1 MRVVGD
7 GGGRDARLEARTHWR
22 AGSVSDRS
30 WISAID
36 RNSGRLRSRLAN
48 ELIETTDFSK
58 EGAIT
63 VRERAEPDRSAS
75 VAEAVLRLV
84 WLPPSAASLTVLARP
99 PLPVVW
105 STVRDDPGAVLLL
118 LRRPSSDS
126 SRPSFLTRMQDPAF
140 LDEAVR
146 LLDSPGEEAVDWDAP
161 AVRPIYQTALSL
173 ATLARDYAVKTVG
186 CDPDEAWACGLL
198 APLGWLGVCAAVPAA
213 AAACLADPEFA
224 RRPARTQRRHWSLD
238 QSALARRL
246 ARRWRL
252 PEWLRTVIGCL
263 HLPAELARTFG
274 PDLALLRCVRHA
286 VEQTR
291 DVGLALGLNDGPTKA
306 CCSAIQRDEPVKV
319 WRSPYQT
326 PLLRD
331 LLVLGAENR
340 RLSEVAHSTFLER
353 EIDELHQAVEEQT
366 SAEDARLRAGK
377 LAALAEFAAGAGH
390 EINNPLAVISGQA
403 QYLLAHANDWFPGE
417 SERPR
422 KALHTIIGQTHRIHG
437 LLRNLMLF
445 ARPATPR
452 PVWFDLPSLLAE
464 TASSL
469 GELAEPRGV
478 RIEVGRNPDRL
489 AVFADVEQVRIA
501 LTCLIRNAIEAAP
514 AESWAR
520 VGVVEPVSDTVIE
533 VAVED
538 GGSGP
543 DPAQRPALFDPFYS
557 GRAAGRGLGLG
568 LPVAWRLTR
577 QQGGDVRL
585 DTTRPGGPTRFIL
598 SLPRIPPLE
607 AERAA

>member
-1 MRVVGD
+1 M
-7 GGGRDARLEARTHWR
+7 
-22 AGSVSDRS
+22 S
-30 WISAID
+30 
-36 RNSGRLRSRLAN
+36 
-48 ELIETTDFSK
+48 
-58 EGAIT
+58 
-63 VRERAEPDRSAS
+63 
-75 VAEAVLRLV
+75 
-84 WLPPSAASLTVLARP
+84 
-99 PLPVVW
+99 
-105 STVRDDPGAVLLL
+105 
-118 LRRPSSDS
+118 
-126 SRPSFLTRMQDPAF
+126 DPAIF
-140 LDEAVR
+140 DEAVR
-146 LLDSPGEEAVDWDAP
+146 LLDLPAKNTADWGSP
-161 AVRPIYQTALSL
+161 AVQPIYQTALTL
-173 ATLARDYAVKTVG
+173 ATSARDYALKTVG

-198 APLGWLGVCAAVPAA
+198 TPLGWLGVCAAEPAA

-252 PEWLRTVIGCL
+252 PEWLRIVIGCL

-274 PDLALLRCVRHA
+274 PDPALLRCVRHA
-286 VEQTR
+286 IEQTR
-291 DVGLALGLNDGPTKA
+291 GSGSDLGLDGAPTKA
-306 CCSAIQRDEPVKV
+306 CGSASKGDEPVKV
-319 WRSPYQT
+319 WLSPYQT

-340 RLSEVAHSTFLER
+340 RLTEAAHSTFLER
-353 EIDELHQAVEEQT
+353 EIDELHQAVEEQA
-366 SAEDARLRAGK
+366 SAEEDRMRTGK

-422 KALHTIIGQTHRIHG
+422 KALHAIIGQTHRIHG
-437 LLRNLMLF
+437 LLRNLMQF
-445 ARPATPR
+445 ARPAAPR

-469 GELAEPRGV
+469 GELAESRGV
-478 RIEVGRNPDRL
+478 RIEVGRSPDRL

-501 LTCLIRNAIEAAP
+501 LACLVRNAIEAVP
-514 AESWAR
+514 AKSWAR
-520 VGVVEPVSDTVIE
+520 VGVVEPLSDTVIE

-543 DPAQRPALFDPFYS
+543 DPAQRPSLFDPFYS
-557 GRAAGRGLGLG
+557 GRPAGRGLGLG
-568 LPVAWRLTR
+568 LPVAWRLAR

-585 DTTRPGGPTRFIL
+585 DATRPGGPTRFLL
-598 SLPRIPPLE
+598 SLPRISPLE